1 MKIEARLRER
11 NREMHLAREG
21 GLYRGRIGEREFSAE
36 IRDEGKGALTVRTGG
51 RTFEVTYWR
60 DGDALH
66 LDLGEGTI
74 AVEILDP
81 LRPQGARAEERE
93 LGGRQEIRAAMPG
106 KVVAVKVLPG
116 GDVLEGQGVVVV
128 EAMKM
133 ENEVLSPRA
142 GRVTTMEVSP
152 GQTVEKGALLFSI
165 E

>member
-1 MKIEARLRER
+1 MKIEARLRDR
-11 NREMHLAREG
+11 KTEMHLAREG
-21 GLYRGRIGEREFSAE
+21 GQYRGRIGEREFSAE
-36 IRDEGKGALTVRTGG
+36 ILDEGKGALTVLTGG

-60 DGDALH
+60 EGHALH
-66 LDLGEGTI
+66 LDLGEGTMD
-74 AVEILDP
+74 VEILDP
-81 LRPQGARAEERE
+81 LRPQGARSEERE
-93 LGGRQEIRAAMPG
+93 QGGRQEIRAAMPG
-106 KVVAVKVLPG
+106 KVVAVKILPG